1 MISSTIAVT
10 NPRRLPLI
18 EAFAFPAFVAWFIWQ
33 LQGVS
38 PYSWILLPIWLIAS
52 FALNKDTPQSLGWRV
67 DNFWSATKRASAVFI
82 PCALAILVAGVLL
95 DGVQHSFHQLL
106 IPERFFGYMSFCL
119 LQQVALNSL
128 VTNRLLA
135 AMDSPLHVSLI
146 SGLFFA
152 LLHWPN
158 PVLVPLTFVGGAL
171 MAWLFWKD
179 RNILPLTIW
188 QTILGTL
195 VWKAF
200 PIAWHHSMRVG
211 PGYYNFHLH

>member
-1 MISSTIAVT
+1 
-10 NPRRLPLI
+10 
-18 EAFAFPAFVAWFIWQ
+18 
-33 LQGVS
+33 
-38 PYSWILLPIWLIAS
+38 
-52 FALNKDTPQSLGWRV
+52 
-67 DNFWSATKRASAVFI
+67 
-82 PCALAILVAGVLL
+82 
-95 DGVQHSFHQLL
+95 
-106 IPERFFGYMSFCL
+106 L

-135 AMDSPLHVSLI
+135 AMDSPLRASLI

-179 RNILPLTIW
+179 RNILTLTIW

-195 VWKAF
+195 AWKAF

>member
-1 MISSTIAVT
+1 MISSTMAVT
-10 NPRRLPLI
+10 SSRRLPLI
-18 EAFAFPAFVAWFIWQ
+18 EAFAFVAWFIWQ
-33 LQGVS
+33 LQDAS

-82 PCALAILVAGVLL
+82 PCALAILVTGFLL
-95 DGVQHSFHQLL
+95 DGVQHAFYQLL
-106 IPERFFGYMSFCL
+106 NPERFLGYMSFCL

-135 AMDSPLHVSLI
+135 AMDSPLRASLI

-179 RNILPLTIW
+179 RNILTLTIW

-195 VWKAF
+195 AWKAF